1 MTYTT
6 FMEQNALLTDQEFAA
21 MLEAEGF
28 AVPEGLF
35 ADLAEDGSQT
45 GTQAAQDAA
54 KDPEFWAQT
63 SACFVR
69 GFLTGLL
76 G

>member
-1 MTYTT
+1 MIYTVEKNEMTQTDRYDLTPEEREAL
-6 FMEQNALLTDQEFAA
+6 MNAT
-21 MLEAEGF
+21 
-28 AVPEGLF
+28 PEEI
-35 ADLAEDGSQT
+35 A
-45 GTQAAQDAA
+45 QAAQDAV
-54 KDPEFWAQT
+54 KDPEFWAQI

>member
-1 MTYTT
+1 MTQTDRYDLTPEEREAL
-6 FMEQNALLTDQEFAA
+6 MNAT
-21 MLEAEGF
+21 
-28 AVPEGLF
+28 PEEI
-35 ADLAEDGSQT
+35 A
-45 GTQAAQDAA
+45 QAAQDAV
-54 KDPEFWAQT
+54 KDPEFWAQI